1 MKILKENFF
10 DNFHLALAL
19 CESGDANE
27 LYNCEL
33 QCFPGDPWSE
43 FAFAETMKNP
53 SCRLYCVYNMQM
65 QKIVAYSVV
74 YVAGDEGD
82 LANIAVLPECRG
94 EGLGGALLDE
104 ILGIAFS
111 DGAFRI
117 FLEVRES
124 NEAAIGLYRSRG
136 FAEIGKRKRY
146 YRNPTEDAVLMMK
159 ER

>member
-1 MKILKENFF
+1 MKILKENFQKRGI
-10 DNFHLALAL
+10 ALGL
-19 CESGDANE
+19 CEEEDCHE
-27 LYNCEL
+27 LFLCERE
-33 QCFPGDPWSE
+33 CFPGDYWSE
-43 FAFAETMKNP
+43 NTFLENMKNP
-53 SCRLYCVYNMQM
+53 ACRMVCLCDMQVP
-65 QKIVAYSVV
+65 KIISYSVFYTV
-74 YVAGDEGD
+74 GDEAD
-82 LANIAVLPECRG
+82 LANIAVLPERRK
-94 EGLGGALLDE
+94 EGIGGALLDE